1 MTDQELISLLE
12 AHGVRVTANRLLIV
26 RALDAAGRPLSMT
39 ELEDALE
46 SVDKSV
52 VFRSLQQFRE
62 NGLVHVLEDS
72 GDGARYELCHSH
84 SGHDLDDDLHVHFYC
99 ERCHRTFCLEDV
111 PVPSVPAPAGFSV
124 HTSSHLLR
132 GLCPSCSSCS
142 SKA

>member
-1 MTDQELISLLE
+1 MTDTELISLLE
-12 AHGVRVTANRLLIV
+12 DHGVRVTANRMLIV

-72 GDGARYELCHSH
+72 GEGARYELCRSH
-84 SGHDLDDDLHVHFYC
+84 GGVHDDDLHVHFYC
-99 ERCHRTFCLEDV
+99 EKCRRTFCLEDTPIP
-111 PVPSVPAPAGFSV
+111 PVSVPAGYDVHSV
-124 HTSSHLLR
+124 NYLIK
-132 GLCPSCSSCS
+132 GICPDCS
-142 SKA
+142 